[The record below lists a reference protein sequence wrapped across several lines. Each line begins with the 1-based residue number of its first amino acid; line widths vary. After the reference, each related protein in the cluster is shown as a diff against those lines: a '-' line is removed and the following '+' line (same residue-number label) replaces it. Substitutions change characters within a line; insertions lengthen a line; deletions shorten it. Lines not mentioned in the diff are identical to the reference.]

1 MTISLKKAL
10 GAVLAAALLLG
21 AAPASA
27 AVDTEVQLG
36 TIANADEVWDSVL
49 EQLAEDDSRY
59 MRFSVHHSPTL
70 DIAVTDLDANG
81 RSRSSSVRAVSQ
93 GKGPLVHRK
102 RTALRSIYRH

>member
-27 AVDTEVQLG
+27 AVDTERQLD
-36 TIANADEVWDSVL
+36 TIANADEPWDSVL

-81 RSRSSSVRAVSQ
+81 RLEVIFCTSRISREGTARA
-93 GKGPLVHRK
+93 
-102 RTALRSIYRH
+102 